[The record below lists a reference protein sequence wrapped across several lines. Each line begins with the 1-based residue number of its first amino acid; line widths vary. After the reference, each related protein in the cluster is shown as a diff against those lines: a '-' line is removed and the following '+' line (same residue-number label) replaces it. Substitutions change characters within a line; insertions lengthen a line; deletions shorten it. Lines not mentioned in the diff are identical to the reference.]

1 MINDFYRRRMS
12 AAFTLLEV
20 LLTLSMSVVLMIL
33 VGAAIQF
40 YARDMN
46 VRDMDI
52 RQTQL
57 AAAVMQMIEDDLRA
71 TLHNQPVDTSG
82 LEALLAASAQQVSGG
97 GGGGDS
103 EDLTAAGIE
112 SEDETTTVETSTLD
126 LTSGAAVLETP
137 GLIGNQYQIQI
148 DLSRLPRLEEY
159 VAMLDE
165 TTTDIDDVPSDLKTV
180 AYFVQAAG
188 MIGGVQDPLNS
199 LDPEAAGEVTG
210 GLVRRSLDRAATV
223 YAVSNGN
230 LTLLNQTG
238 ELLAPE
244 ITAIEFS
251 YWDGLNWELEWSS
264 DEYGELPLAVQVR
277 IYMTDPNASAE
288 AISAA
293 AMVPGSEGMRAFSH
307 IVRLPLA
314 RPIEEEDDDLTGVGI

>member
-1 MINDFYRRRMS
+1 M
-12 AAFTLLEV
+12 
-20 LLTLSMSVVLMIL
+20 
-33 VGAAIQF
+33 
-40 YARDMN
+40 
-46 VRDMDI
+46 
-52 RQTQL
+52 
-57 AAAVMQMIEDDLRA
+57 
-71 TLHNQPVDTSG
+71 P
-82 LEALLAASAQQVSGG
+82 
-97 GGGGDS
+97 
-103 EDLTAAGIE
+103 
-112 SEDETTTVETSTLD
+112 TVEASTLD
-126 LTSGAAVLETP
+126 LTSGAAVLQTP

-180 AYFVQAAG
+180 AYFVQSAG

-223 YAVSNGN
+223 YAASNGN

-288 AISAA
+288 AITLRQWSPDQKACGPFRTSFDCRWRDPSRKK
-293 AMVPGSEGMRAFSH
+293 MM
-307 IVRLPLA
+307 I
-314 RPIEEEDDDLTGVGI
+314 

>member
-1 MINDFYRRRMS
+1 
-12 AAFTLLEV
+12 
-20 LLTLSMSVVLMIL
+20 MSVVLMIL

-71 TLHNQPVDTSG
+71 TLHTEPVDTSG
-82 LEALLAASAQQVSGG
+82 LEALLAASAQQAGG
-97 GGGGDS
+97 GGQGGGGDS
-103 EDLTAAGIE
+103 EDLSAAGID
-112 SEDETTTVETSTLD
+112 SDEETMTAETSTLD
-126 LTSGAAVLETP
+126 LTSGAAVLQTP

-180 AYFVQAAG
+180 AYFVQSPG
-188 MIGGVQDPLNS
+188 MIGGVQDPLNL
-199 LDPEAAGEVTG
+199 LDPDAATEETG

-223 YAVSNGN
+223 HAVTNGN

-244 ITAIEFS
+244 ITGIEFS

-277 IYMTDPNASAE
+277 IYMTDPNASE
-288 AISAA
+288 ETLTAA

-314 RPIEEEDDDLTGVGI
+314 RPIEEEEDLTEAGL